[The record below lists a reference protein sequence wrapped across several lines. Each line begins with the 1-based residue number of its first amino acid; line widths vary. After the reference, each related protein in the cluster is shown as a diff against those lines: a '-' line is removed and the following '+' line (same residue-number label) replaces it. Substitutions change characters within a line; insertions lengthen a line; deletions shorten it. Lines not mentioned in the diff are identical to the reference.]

1 MITMTEIAKLTGVS
15 QPTVSRV
22 LNGNQA
28 VNPEIRER
36 VLACA
41 REHNFQPN
49 VIARSLAGS
58 RTMLIGLVFTDIS
71 NSFFA
76 DLEKYLEQEAKKSGY
91 SVILFNSDYD
101 WNREKECLD
110 VMRRYRV
117 DGLILV
123 PVEENSERF
132 QQEMKKLDMPAV
144 AITRKTSGM
153 DCVYVDHIEAGGQ
166 VAHHLQQLGC
176 EAYLFVGTKRDGK
189 YEGFLEALK
198 ETEPDC
204 ESRLTRIETKNSEEL
219 WRILKQHF
227 AEHAGRTGIFAYND
241 RRAIQIHGIL
251 QELGI
256 EMPERAS
263 LVGFDNTYTCE
274 FLYPGL
280 SSVSQ
285 PNQEMAAKAVQCLL
299 KKIEH
304 PEERKIMDEP
314 MQARLIVRG
323 SSAGTYRRS
332 IREKR

>member
-58 RTMLIGLVFTDIS
+58 KTMLIGLVFTDIS

-117 DGLILV
+117 DGLIIV

-132 QQEMKKLDMPAV
+132 RQEMKKLDIPAV
-144 AITRKTSGM
+144 ALTRRTEGM

-166 VAHHLQQLGC
+166 VGRHLQQLGC
-176 EAYLFVGTKRDGK
+176 ESYIFAGTARDGK
-189 YEGFLEALK
+189 YEGFVHALK
-198 ETEPDC
+198 EAEPDC
-204 ESRLTRIETKNSEEL
+204 EARLTWIETKDSEKI
-219 WRILKQHF
+219 RKILKKHF
-227 AEHAGRTGIFAYND
+227 EEHTGRTGIFAYND

-256 EMPERAS
+256 VIPDRAS
-263 LVGFDNTYTCE
+263 LTGFDNTYTCE

-285 PNQEMAAKAVQCLL
+285 PNQEMAEKAVQRLL
-299 KKIEH
+299 WKIEH
-304 PEERKIMDEP
+304 PDEKSVMDEP

-323 SSAGTYRRS
+323 SSAGT
-332 IREKR
+332 